1 MHTLSVSGKILLIAA
16 IAASA
21 LFIVAS
27 ISHAQEAT
35 GDTAVTDT
43 SSPVVTDTS
52 APADT
57 STDTSV
63 STTDTETSTDDSI
76 SNTDTSTDTSVS
88 DSDTSTDSSLS
99 STDTDT
105 SAVTADDTTVT
116 DTPSDT
122 SDSSTASSDTET
134 VSDSSTTDSPDAQA
148 PPAPAPLVV
157 SEVEPELSTDKPD
170 YYPGQT
176 ASIFGRF
183 FQSLQNIVLH
193 IFGDSE
199 PSGDYAD
206 DYATVTTDETG
217 SFTYQYQLDNVFRP
231 LYTVTAQST
240 DGTLLAQTTFT
251 DAPTK
256 INLEQ
261 CHNFDGAF
269 VDCTDLAGP
278 TNYWGGG
285 NAQSSN
291 AQMNEGDSQNY
302 RIVITNLTPGTYTL
316 VIEQDLTKG
325 GKMAQDFW
333 TGPGNIKTAAD
344 TTSPYNTAAGVNP
357 CIDGG
362 NATAYCT
369 NGSGVTNI
377 SIPSLS
383 TSTTAGLLPDFQ
395 AVIDAQTAFSSTNT
409 ISPTPGMHIYGA
421 TGSITNYTFSGDFAT
436 GDSAIQ
442 GTITFT
448 NTLPTVVIAY
458 GGHISAAADY
468 AGIPKLTATGISGS
482 PYHNRLISFT
492 GINGDTGNQDMQ
504 MASTALLPQG
514 AELTLLKEVINDN
527 GGTAVDTNWTLT
539 ATGPTPISGA
549 EGNAAVTN
557 AAVDAGSYTL
567 GENGGPTGYTAS
579 TYSCV
584 VNGGAPVVSNSLTL
598 ADSDVAICT
607 ITNDDDAP
615 SLTLVKTVIN
625 DNGGTAVAA
634 NWTLSA
640 AGYDALSPDAGTYN
654 LSESGPSN
662 YTQTSLTCDNAVGQV
677 TDVTLG
683 LGEDVTCTFVNDD
696 VSPILTIVKD
706 ADPNDLIDFSF
717 NGTGIIGA
725 FQLDDDAA
733 VLGADAILSN
743 SKTFNNLQAGQN
755 YTVTETLP
763 NTFWTFVGATCVVT
777 NTATPYP
784 MTPTTNGVTVNLGL
798 ADDVTCTITNH
809 KDSPT
814 RTQGFWQTHTAY
826 TSSVFTNPLGLNSSM
841 LIGDGATHKGPV
853 ETIGK
858 VFGAFYSSIPKK
870 TDKSNRTALD
880 KARMQL
886 LQQLVAAKLNCA
898 AFGCASS
905 VSTLIIGADNA
916 YALGTSTASV
926 LAYAGALDAYNN
938 SGDTIIISPP
948 LPVPGPATPK
958 TSKANADLGFWDT
971 P

>member
-27 ISHAQEAT
+27 VSHAQEAT

-57 STDTSV
+57 SVSDTSTDTSSDV
-63 STTDTETSTDDSI
+63 SVETSSTDS
-76 SNTDTSTDTSVS
+76 SATDTSVS
-88 DSDTSTDSSLS
+88 DSDTTDSSLS

-105 SAVTADDTTVT
+105 SGSTVDDTSVT

-122 SDSSTASSDTET
+122 SDSSTVTTDTET
-134 VSDSSTTDSPDAQA
+134 ASDSSTTDSPDAQA
-148 PPAPAPLVV
+148 PPEPLVV
-157 SEVEPELSTDKPD
+157 PAPSSVEGSAIELQPELSTDKPD

-193 IFGDSE
+193 ILGDSE
-199 PSGDYAD
+199 PSGAYAHDYM
-206 DYATVTTDETG
+206 TVTTDETG

-344 TTSPYNTAAGVNP
+344 PTSPYNTAAGVNP

-549 EGNAAVTN
+549 AGNAAVTN

-567 GENGGPTGYTAS
+567 GEN
-579 TYSCV
+579 
-584 VNGGAPVVSNSLTL
+584 
-598 ADSDVAICT
+598 
-607 ITNDDDAP
+607 
-615 SLTLVKTVIN
+615 
-625 DNGGTAVAA
+625 
-634 NWTLSA
+634 
-640 AGYDALSPDAGTYN
+640 
-654 LSESGPSN
+654 
-662 YTQTSLTCDNAVGQV
+662 
-677 TDVTLG
+677 
-683 LGEDVTCTFVNDD
+683 
-696 VSPILTIVKD
+696 
-706 ADPNDLIDFSF
+706 
-717 NGTGIIGA
+717 
-725 FQLDDDAA
+725 
-733 VLGADAILSN
+733 
-743 SKTFNNLQAGQN
+743 
-755 YTVTETLP
+755 
-763 NTFWTFVGATCVVT
+763 
-777 NTATPYP
+777 
-784 MTPTTNGVTVNLGL
+784 
-798 ADDVTCTITNH
+798 
-809 KDSPT
+809 
-814 RTQGFWQTHTAY
+814 
-826 TSSVFTNPLGLNSSM
+826 
-841 LIGDGATHKGPV
+841 
-853 ETIGK
+853 
-858 VFGAFYSSIPKK
+858 
-870 TDKSNRTALD
+870 
-880 KARMQL
+880 
-886 LQQLVAAKLNCA
+886 
-898 AFGCASS
+898 
-905 VSTLIIGADNA
+905 
-916 YALGTSTASV
+916 
-926 LAYAGALDAYNN
+926 
-938 SGDTIIISPP
+938 
-948 LPVPGPATPK
+948 
-958 TSKANADLGFWDT
+958 
-971 P
+971 

>member
-344 TTSPYNTAAGVNP
+344 PTSPYNTAAGVNP

-654 LSESGPSN
+654 LSESGP
-662 YTQTSLTCDNAVGQV
+662 
-677 TDVTLG
+677 
-683 LGEDVTCTFVNDD
+683 
-696 VSPILTIVKD
+696 
-706 ADPNDLIDFSF
+706 
-717 NGTGIIGA
+717 
-725 FQLDDDAA
+725 
-733 VLGADAILSN
+733 
-743 SKTFNNLQAGQN
+743 
-755 YTVTETLP
+755 
-763 NTFWTFVGATCVVT
+763 
-777 NTATPYP
+777 
-784 MTPTTNGVTVNLGL
+784 
-798 ADDVTCTITNH
+798 
-809 KDSPT
+809 
-814 RTQGFWQTHTAY
+814 
-826 TSSVFTNPLGLNSSM
+826 
-841 LIGDGATHKGPV
+841 
-853 ETIGK
+853 
-858 VFGAFYSSIPKK
+858 
-870 TDKSNRTALD
+870 
-880 KARMQL
+880 
-886 LQQLVAAKLNCA
+886 
-898 AFGCASS
+898 
-905 VSTLIIGADNA
+905 
-916 YALGTSTASV
+916 
-926 LAYAGALDAYNN
+926 
-938 SGDTIIISPP
+938 
-948 LPVPGPATPK
+948 
-958 TSKANADLGFWDT
+958 
-971 P
+971 